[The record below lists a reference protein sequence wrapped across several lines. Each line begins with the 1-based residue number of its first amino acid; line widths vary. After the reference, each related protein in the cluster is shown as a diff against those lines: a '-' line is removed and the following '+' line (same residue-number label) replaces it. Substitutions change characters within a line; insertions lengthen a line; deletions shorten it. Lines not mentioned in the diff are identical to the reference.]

1 MDDSSL
7 SVSDIAINCGFAI
20 IFLLSANILCDLFLN
35 DKLLIKQAAYFL
47 RILCTYSWVTGITN
61 IVTNYFQAIGKP
73 LPSIVLTILKNIVL
87 LIPSLAIM
95 DNMWGLTGVIAYQTI
110 VEYIIAALSLL
121 FYLIS
126 IKKLK

>member
-20 IFLLSANILCDLFLN
+20 IFLLSANILCE
-35 DKLLIKQAAYFL
+35 LLIKQAAYFL

-87 LIPSLAIM
+87 LIPALAIM

-110 VEYIIAALSLL
+110 VEYIIAALSFL
-121 FYLIS
+121 FYLIR

>member
-7 SVSDIAINCGFAI
+7 SVSDIAINCGFTI

-35 DKLLIKQAAYFL
+35 DKLLIKQASYFL

-87 LIPSLAIM
+87 LIPALAITENLPLAASLAYF
-95 DNMWGLTGVIAYQTI
+95 G
-110 VEYIIAALSLL
+110 
-121 FYLIS
+121 
-126 IKKLK
+126 IKKGMKPTAMQSLHSF

>member
-35 DKLLIKQAAYFL
+35 DKLMIKQASYFL

-87 LIPSLAIM
+87 LIPALAIM
-95 DNMWGLTGVIAYQTI
+95 DNM
-110 VEYIIAALSLL
+110 
-121 FYLIS
+121 
-126 IKKLK
+126 

>member
-87 LIPSLAIM
+87 LIPALAIM

-110 VEYIIAALSLL
+110 VEY
-121 FYLIS
+121 Y
-126 IKKLK
+126 